1 MSDGRGRNFFP
12 CVDVALVSHART
24 WGTKGIPAP
33 LHGPTLII
41 PAPRALIV
49 VVVKPPCLN
58 ELDRQRRAEGDEPQ
72 GEDLSKEYED
82 VT

>member
-1 MSDGRGRNFFP
+1 MDGGAIFSP

-24 WGTKGIPAP
+24 WGTEGIPAP

-58 ELDRQRRAEGDEPQ
+58 ELDSGGRRSTNLVEET
-72 GEDLSKEYED
+72 LVSSMK
-82 VT
+82 T